1 MHDYGKKETEA
12 ANYATKQ
19 QQHKLIPLLFF
30 LYNTRLESH
39 PDREFLLKL

>member
-30 LYNTRLESH
+30 YITQDSRAIRIES
-39 PDREFLLKL
+39 FY